1 MAAASDGV
9 IDMVPSSGDEQ
20 PMDLSRAS
28 RKSTRLM
35 PPLIPI
41 SLLRSGHHHRQF
53 PNKDTVGT
61 KRIALPQLIS
71 VAKNK
76 TQETTTERLE
86 ESTKGDW
93 RDNQASP
100 KRSRLCSEDGWVQS
114 PRLDRARSV
123 PQLNPLPT
131 LQRHKSLSESRI
143 PVTTAEADAKVRE
156 ETFPAWRFDSSSE
169 HLVEEDLQQRLRFPD
184 NDALIK
190 SSWVYIDY
198 YSQLLHRFQAQEI
211 LRRFALQNERD
222 AQDDKVSKHF

>member
-1 MAAASDGV
+1 MAAESDGV
-9 IDMVPSSGDEQ
+9 TDMVPSSGDEQ

-28 RKSTRLM
+28 RKPTRLM

-53 PNKDTVGT
+53 PNKDNVGA
-61 KRIALPQLIS
+61 KRIALSQQIS
-71 VAKNK
+71 VAKNQ
-76 TQETTTERLE
+76 TEEAVTERLE
-86 ESTKGDW
+86 ENTKGDW
-93 RDNQASP
+93 RDNQDSP
-100 KRSRLCSEDGWVQS
+100 KRSRLCGEEGWVQS

-131 LQRHKSLSESRI
+131 LQRYKSLSESRI

-156 ETFPAWRFDSSSE
+156 ENFPAWRFDSSSE
-169 HLVEEDLQQRLRFPD
+169 QLVEEDLQQRLRFPD

-190 SSWVYIDY
+190 SSWIYIDY

-211 LRRFALQNERD
+211 LRRFALQQERD
-222 AQDDKVSKHF
+222 AQDDKVRKLF

>member
-9 IDMVPSSGDEQ
+9 INMVPSSGDEQ

-41 SLLRSGHHHRQF
+41 SLLRSGRHHHRQF

-61 KRIALPQLIS
+61 KRVALPQLIS
-71 VAKNK
+71 VAKNQ
-76 TQETTTERLE
+76 TQETVTERLE
-86 ESTKGDW
+86 ESTKVDW

-100 KRSRLCSEDGWVQS
+100 KRSRLCGEDGWVQS

-131 LQRHKSLSESRI
+131 LQRHKSLSDSRI

-156 ETFPAWRFDSSSE
+156 ESFPAWRFDSSSE
-169 HLVEEDLQQRLRFPD
+169 HLVEEDLQRLRFPD

-190 SSWVYIDY
+190 SSWIYIDY

-211 LRRFALQNERD
+211 LRRFALQHERD
-222 AQDDKVSKHF
+222 AQDDKVRKHF